1 MSLRLITELGARSQ
15 RLLLEL
21 GRITSFGA
29 AVCVATLRPPYRLRR
44 LVHEVFDTGVLSLPI
59 VCASAVV
66 VGMVLS
72 LQLHLV
78 LVNFGAEASLGQVVA
93 LTLIRELGP
102 VLTGLL
108 VTGRAGSAM
117 AAEIGVM
124 NATEQLDG
132 MRTLAMDPLH
142 YVVAPK
148 MLGMLIALPLL
159 ASLFVVFALG
169 GAYGVAVVLRGLDA
183 GVFISG
189 IEQNVVFETDV
200 LGSLLK
206 DLVFAAIIALIA
218 TYRGFNSGRSAAEVG
233 RATTSTVVTASIWI
247 LIADFVVTA
256 LWGF

>member
-1 MSLRLITELGARSQ
+1 M
-15 RLLLEL
+15 
-21 GRITSFGA
+21 
-29 AVCVATLRPPYRLRR
+29 
-44 LVHEVFDTGVLSLPI
+44 
-59 VCASAVV
+59 
-66 VGMVLS
+66 VG
-72 LQLHLV
+72 
-78 LVNFGAEASLGQVVA
+78 

-124 NATEQLDG
+124 HATEQLDG

-148 MLGMLIALPLL
+148 TVGMLIALPLL
-159 ASLFVVFALG
+159 ACLFIVFALG
-169 GAYGVAVVLRGLDA
+169 GAYAVAVGLRGLDA
-183 GVFISG
+183 GIFLSG
-189 IEQNVVFETDV
+189 LEQNVVFETDV

-206 DLVFAAIIALIA
+206 DVVFAAIIALVA
-218 TYRGFNSGRSAAEVG
+218 TYRGFHAGRSAAEVG

-256 LWGF
+256 FWGF